1 MKFEV
6 DLYFQLDDDCVFIE
20 HIRTKEIAIARMAY
34 DHLNNLLPMYVKN
47 IGETVVLQLL
57 YFESDET
64 EHVIEKK
71 ICEVQP

>member
-6 DLYFQLDDDCVFIE
+6 DLYFQEDDDCVFLELIKTK
-20 HIRTKEIAIARMAY
+20 HIVLAKKAY
-34 DHLNNLLPMYVKN
+34 DYLSNLMSETAN
-47 IGETVVLQLL
+47 AIGKKLTLQLL
-57 YFESDET
+57 YYEADGT